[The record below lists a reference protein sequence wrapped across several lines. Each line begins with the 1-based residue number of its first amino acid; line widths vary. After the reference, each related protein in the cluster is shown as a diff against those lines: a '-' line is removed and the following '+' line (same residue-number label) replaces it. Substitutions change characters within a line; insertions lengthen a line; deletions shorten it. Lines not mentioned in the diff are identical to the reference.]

1 MIERNKL
8 TCEIMKID
16 HEILYYMFCIQ
27 HHNNRQIKDMTFYS
41 TYIFRP
47 AENLHHNTKPYFFKP
62 REKNEKDNYN
72 G

>member
-1 MIERNKL
+1 
-8 TCEIMKID
+8 MKID

>member
-16 HEILYYMFCIQ
+16 HEILYYMFCI